1 METNSE
7 ENLKK
12 PKLAETAGP
21 VEDTYE
27 TLMAQLTVV
36 MKTMENSA
44 TNLEEQLIN
53 YEKGMKLC
61 RELETMLKTAEER
74 ISIINQA
81 GAEERFE

>member
-1 METNSE
+1 METNPE
-7 ENLKK
+7 KKLKK

-44 TNLEEQLIN
+44 SSLEEQLVN

-81 GAEERFE
+81 GVEESFE